1 MSNYRISPL
10 AYDDLEQIFLY
21 IAERNLDAARKLMT
35 EMIRQVD
42 LAARNSSIGSTK
54 DEFMV
59 GVRMFP
65 YKKYNIYY
73 FKTEAGIEVFRVL
86 HSSRDQYEVFDS
98 MIEGP
103 DTEQ

>member
-35 EMIRQVD
+35 EMIRQFD